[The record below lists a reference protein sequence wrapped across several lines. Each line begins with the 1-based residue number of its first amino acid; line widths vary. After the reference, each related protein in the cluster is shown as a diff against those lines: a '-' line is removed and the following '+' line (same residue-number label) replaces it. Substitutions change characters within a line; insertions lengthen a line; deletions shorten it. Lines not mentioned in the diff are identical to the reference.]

1 MRVSVYDAIYINR
14 SQYDEEGDRAA
25 LLEEVLA
32 HLSESDQTL
41 SSGQTRST
49 SRELAGILRNL
60 KKIEHA
66 LEGMTSILKENQCSV
81 LIVIRIYGP
90 VV

>member
-1 MRVSVYDAIYINR
+1 MTFFYTFISLIMSHSYTDNQHFR

-32 HLSESDQTL
+32 HLSESSDQSLTP
-41 SSGQTRST
+41 GHTRST

-66 LEGMTSILKENQCSV
+66 LEG
-81 LIVIRIYGP
+81 
-90 VV
+90 